1 MQILAP
7 NAFFTLAKP
16 LKPLGSIHAPRQ
28 LKSLT
33 DVYQRGRGIQKELAF
48 SMPCRADQRQTPPL
62 IHTALLK
69 LSSPR
74 FGHSSTQD
82 WPKSRLEYGRIVP

>member
-62 IHTALLK
+62 IHNNTLDGFPM
-69 LSSPR
+69 SFDTSP
-74 FGHSSTQD
+74 T
-82 WPKSRLEYGRIVP
+82 PRLQTVK